1 MILSCGTAGADR
13 SGRRVG
19 GRAGSAAAQPDPIAA
34 AVTASAISA
43 TVSARRRRGVNHAGL
58 RAAAQARMPVAAA
71 VAVAAVAMHCAHM
84 QGSMAGPRRSQVA
97 LRSDCPAVE
106 ALELVLFCAWCF
118 VVAVAGGAVGLVLGN
133 IRLPVVLLVASS
145 PAAGAGA
152 NIGISGV
159 AAFAAA
165 AAHIR
170 AGRINWRLFAW
181 MAPPSMAGAVV
192 GGLVSGAISDTALL
206 IVIGVTLLYF
216 GIDLLRKEGR
226 RPDAKRSP
234 RAADAE
240 REPAAPEPPAADA
253 EREPAAPE
261 RSPHA
266 ADAAPE
272 PRPAA
277 DHLDVRAAVLS
288 GALIGLLGGLVGLI
302 LGALRMPALLRWVG
316 EVPHR
321 AVGTNL
327 AVGFW
332 VGVAGVAGHLPG
344 GVDWTALGAGAAA
357 SVPGALLGARLT
369 GRMSE
374 RQLLRAI
381 GAVLVVAGV
390 ATAGQAL

>member
-1 MILSCGTAGADR
+1 
-13 SGRRVG
+13 V
-19 GRAGSAAAQPDPIAA
+19 DP
-34 AVTASAISA
+34 
-43 TVSARRRRGVNHAGL
+43 
-58 RAAAQARMPVAAA
+58 
-71 VAVAAVAMHCAHM
+71 
-84 QGSMAGPRRSQVA
+84 
-97 LRSDCPAVE
+97 VE
-106 ALELVLFCAWCF
+106 LILFCTWCF
-118 VVAVAGGAVGLVLGN
+118 VVALAGGAVGLVLGN
-133 IRLPVVLLVASS
+133 IRLPAVLLVASS

-192 GGLVSGAISDTALL
+192 GGLVSGAIPDTALL
-206 IVIGVTLLYF
+206 IVIGLTLLYF
-216 GIDLLRKEGR
+216 GVDILRKEARDANRHGPDDAQR
-226 RPDAKRSP
+226 AAAGEAPDARGEHV
-234 RAADAE
+234 DI
-240 REPAAPEPPAADA
+240 
-253 EREPAAPE
+253 
-261 RSPHA
+261 
-266 ADAAPE
+266 
-272 PRPAA
+272 
-277 DHLDVRAAVLS
+277 RAAVVS

-316 EVPHR
+316 EIPHK

-381 GAVLVVAGV
+381 GAVLVVAGA
-390 ATAGQAL
+390 ATAVQAL